1 MAKNDRQ
8 LLRILGLQVGGG
20 VMKMPKFISTKLTN
34 KILAMCIIT
43 IILPLTMMLGY
54 LYAIEKESVINAKL
68 SALETIYKVKLNEI
82 QLLTD
87 SEKESLE
94 TIAALPYL
102 RINFENISK
111 KEFANTKELD
121 KYFVELVNKRKFY
134 DVFFIDLD
142 GNIKYTVK
150 KENDLGTNL
159 LTGKY
164 NNSGLAESFRNS
176 KLLVQ
181 SSIVPI
187 EFYEPS
193 NKPAGFVTTPV
204 LSGGKLVGILGAQI
218 DEDDFF
224 DTIKSA
230 LALGRTGEIVA
241 GILKPDG
248 KIVAA
253 TPLKYAPKAFEQQL
267 VLNQKQHATG
277 MTKAARGGKGIG
289 EVLDYR
295 GVSCFAVY
303 GYVPSLRWGL
313 VAKIDKQEA
322 LDEVNGRLS
331 FFLFTISL
339 ILLALIVSVIFI
351 ARFITNPIV
360 KLTDKT
366 NSIIGGDLSVSLVVD
381 RDDELGTLSSSF
393 NAMTEE
399 IKIQIHALSEQARLL
414 EEQSHEIE
422 ENNEAL
428 EDTVRQR
435 TFELSESK
443 QKLERYVGV
452 IDEHVIS
459 STTDTKGIIIGV
471 SAAFCKIS
479 GYSKA
484 ELMGKSH
491 NIVRHPDMP
500 TSLYEQMWDEL
511 QSDKAWSGEI
521 KNMKKDG
528 GSYWVRINIE
538 PLIDSNG
545 TKIGYA
551 AVREDITDKKIIEKL
566 SITDELTKLYNRRY
580 FNQIFAQKVSGSSHD
595 VGFAFLMLDVDN
607 FKKYNDT
614 YGHQKGDTALTFI
627 GEALSAFVNAD
638 EYGFRLG
645 GEEFGA
651 IIKCK
656 NADEAMERAEKLRIA
671 IQHAKIPHEQN
682 ESKVLTVSIGTKFID
697 FSQTDSPVV
706 MDTIYKEC
714 DEALYAAKESGRNR
728 VVLA

>member
-1 MAKNDRQ
+1 MIN
-8 LLRILGLQVGGG
+8 
-20 VMKMPKFISTKLTN
+20 MPKFISAKLTN
-34 KILAMCIIT
+34 KILTACIIT
-43 IILPLTMMLGY
+43 IVLPLAIMLGF
-54 LYAIEKESVINAKL
+54 LYAIEKESVISAKL

-87 SEKESLE
+87 AEKESIE

-102 RINFENISK
+102 RMNFENISK

-134 DVFFIDLD
+134 DIFFIDLD

-159 LTGKY
+159 LSGKY
-164 NNSGLAESFRNS
+164 NNSGLAEAYRSS

-187 EFYEPS
+187 EFYLPS

-204 LSGGKLVGILGAQI
+204 LSNGKLVGILGAQI

-224 DTIKSA
+224 DTVKSS
-230 LALGRTGEIVA
+230 LGLGRTGEIVA

-253 TPLKYAPKAFEQQL
+253 TPLKNAPKAFEQQL
-267 VLNQKQHATG
+267 VLNQKYATG
-277 MTKAARGGKGIG
+277 LTKAARGGKGTG
-289 EVLDYR
+289 EIVDYR

-313 VAKIDKQEA
+313 VAKIDKQEV
-322 LDEVNGRLS
+322 LEEVNARLS
-331 FFLFTISL
+331 FFLLTTAF
-339 ILLALIVSVIFI
+339 ILLALVISIIFI

-360 KLTDKT
+360 ELTDKT
-366 NSIIGGDLSVSLVVD
+366 NSIIGGDFSVRLVVD
-381 RDDELGTLSSSF
+381 RDDEIGALASSF
-393 NAMTEE
+393 NTMSEE
-399 IKIQIHALSEQARLL
+399 IKIQIYALSEQARIL
-414 EEQSHEIE
+414 EEQSQEIE
-422 ENNEAL
+422 ENNEML
-428 EDTVRQR
+428 EDTVKKR
-435 TFELSESK
+435 THELRESK

-459 STTDTKGIIIGV
+459 STTDTKGVIIGV

-479 GYSKA
+479 GYSKS

-500 TSLYEQMWDEL
+500 TAMYKDMWDKL
-511 QSDKAWSGEI
+511 QNDKAWSGEI
-521 KNMKKDG
+521 KNMRKDG
-528 GSYWVRINIE
+528 SAYWVRTNIE

-545 TKIGYA
+545 VKIGYA

-580 FNQIFAQKVSGSSHD
+580 FNQIFAQEVSNSSR
-595 VGFAFLMLDVDN
+595 GASFAFLMLDVDN

-614 YGHQKGDTALTFI
+614 YGHQEGDTALAFI
-627 GEALSAFVNAD
+627 GEAISLFVHNEG

-651 IIKCK
+651 LIKCK
-656 NADEAMERAEKLRIA
+656 NSDEALERAEILRKA
-671 IQHAKIPHEQN
+671 IQNAGIPHEQN
-682 ESKVLTVSIGTKFID
+682 ESKVLTVSVGTKFID
-697 FSQTDSPVV
+697 FLQTDGIAT

-714 DEALYAAKESGRNR
+714 DEALYTAKESGRNR